1 MTFVA
6 IALATLC
13 AAFMLGVLWTFDKL
27 DTARDETRKLKRA
40 LAKLREAHAV
50 TSAALCIVRTER
62 DDARHQLDA
71 LGGLRERSRESV
83 RWN

>member
-1 MTFVA
+1 MLT
-6 IALATLC
+6 ALLILSLTLN
-13 AAFMLGVLWTFDKL
+13 A
-27 DTARDETRKLKRA
+27 
-40 LAKLREAHAV
+40 
-50 TSAALCIVRTER
+50 AALLYVVRVHDRLDQMATWLDDLEEIHGDTCAMLCTVRMQR